1 MASNAT
7 PRAGGSHELPLRV
20 KRQAREGNL
29 KILVVDDHALIREG
43 LRQVLRGLGDEVEVL
58 EAGSCER
65 AFRIAEDELDLDLIL
80 LDYHLPDMNGL
91 EALDIFARE
100 HPELPIIVL
109 SGSVNPRVMQQIMGK
124 GAAAFLTKSGM
135 SDELLSITRL
145 VLAGGI
151 HMPPLPATMAEE
163 GSLGG
168 STPLFTP
175 RQEEVLQLLLDGY
188 TNKEIGRLLYL
199 SEETVKN
206 HVSSILRGFG
216 VTTRT
221 QAVLAANRHGYARS
235 SRSRLA
241 PDETA

>member
-1 MASNAT
+1 MAYNAA
-7 PRAGGSHELPLRV
+7 PRPAPVNGLPCRT
-20 KRQAREGNL
+20 KRQVREGNL

-43 LRQVLRGLGDEVEVL
+43 LRQVLRGLGDEVEVM

-65 AFRIAEDELDLDLIL
+65 AFEIAERELELDLVL

-91 EALDIFARE
+91 EALDVFARE

-109 SGSVNPRVMQQIMGK
+109 SGSVNPRVMRQVMGK
-124 GAAAFLTKSGM
+124 GASAFLTKSGM

-145 VLAGGI
+145 VLAGGV
-151 HMPPLPATMAEE
+151 HMPPLPTSLADD
-163 GSLGG
+163 GSAGG
-168 STPLFTP
+168 PVPLFTP

-235 SRSRLA
+235 NRPRLA
-241 PDETA
+241 PDDTA